1 LYFNNFVEVLF
12 DPATPMADKRQMIS
26 DNTTFL
32 NSISFGG
39 VEAARKA
46 KSNDIFET
54 ADEVPDDDDM
64 AGLDDE
70 NLTALEQELDNDN

>member
-1 LYFNNFVEVLF
+1 VLF
-12 DPATPMADKRQMIS
+12 DPVTPMADRRQMIS

-46 KSNDIFET
+46 KSNDIFDT
-54 ADEVPDDDDM
+54 AEEVPDDDDM
-64 AGLDDE
+64 ASLDNEKLMD
-70 NLTALEQELDNDN
+70 LEGDLDNDD

>member
-1 LYFNNFVEVLF
+1 
-12 DPATPMADKRQMIS
+12 MII

-46 KSNDIFET
+46 KSNDIFDT
-54 ADEVPDDDDM
+54 VDEVPDDDDM
-64 AGLDDE
+64 ASLDDE
-70 NLTALEQELDNDN
+70 KLTALEKEVESNDDN

>member
-1 LYFNNFVEVLF
+1 
-12 DPATPMADKRQMIS
+12 MIS

-46 KSNDIFET
+46 KSNDIFDTAEET
-54 ADEVPDDDDM
+54 PDDDDM
-64 AGLDDE
+64 ASLDNEKLMD
-70 NLTALEQELDNDN
+70 LEGDLDNDN